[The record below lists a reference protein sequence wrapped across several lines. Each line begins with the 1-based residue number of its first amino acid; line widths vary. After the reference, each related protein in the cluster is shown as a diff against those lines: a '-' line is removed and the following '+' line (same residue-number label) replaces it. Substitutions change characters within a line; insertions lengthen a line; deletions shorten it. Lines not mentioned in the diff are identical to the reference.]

1 MVHSLFKKGTF
12 EMLRPDHTSGALVI
26 RRLSGTLDA
35 LHGRLGFIDSVDL
48 QNRKGVLSSKGFTRT
63 SNESMYR
70 RFLIYKDFYN
80 SDRPV
85 ILCEGET
92 DNVYLKFAIKALAS
106 QVPELVESADT
117 GFSLKVRLYKYTKS
131 STSRILGLN
140 DGGSSALSSFIGNYR
155 KDTDKFEAPGLKH
168 PVIILYDDDDGA
180 RNIQNAIKGA
190 AKRKVAQ
197 FAPYVHIV
205 KNLYAMPTP
214 KINGNTTSKIE
225 DFFDDNVKLMKL
237 GGKSFT
243 AENTFDTNNHYG
255 KRIFAEQVVQKHA
268 PTIDFSGFK
277 PILGELV
284 KIIRSHEIA
293 RE

>member
-1 MVHSLFKKGTF
+1 
-12 EMLRPDHTSGALVI
+12 
-26 RRLSGTLDA
+26 
-35 LHGRLGFIDSVDL
+35 
-48 QNRKGVLSSKGFTRT
+48 
-63 SNESMYR
+63 
-70 RFLIYKDFYN
+70 
-80 SDRPV
+80 
-85 ILCEGET
+85 
-92 DNVYLKFAIKALAS
+92 VYLKFAIKALAS